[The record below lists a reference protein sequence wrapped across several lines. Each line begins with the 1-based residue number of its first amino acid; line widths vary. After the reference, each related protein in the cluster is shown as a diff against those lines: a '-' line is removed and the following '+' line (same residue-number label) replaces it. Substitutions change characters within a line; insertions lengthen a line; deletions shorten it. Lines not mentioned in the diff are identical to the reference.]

1 MFDDVILL
9 HDGSVVYH
17 GPVPELPRHFEE
29 LGFPCKQNFNPA
41 DHVMFLMQK
50 ESAETIG
57 RIKDSWKNCQVAK
70 SLEAHVNQKQSA
82 RDAPVRSISQTR
94 AGAQVAGFGTQL
106 GVLLQRE
113 WRSVFRNKSILGAR
127 YGMTLFLA
135 LMYAWLFAGTGRTGD
150 NGELGNCKGTAPPQ
164 YDAAAC
170 FSDFTAH
177 LGSLLSLG
185 IATMMGAAQPVLLT
199 FPSERPV
206 FLREYAANQ
215 YGAVA
220 YFVAKTLVELPVIF
234 IASLLQFLVAY
245 WIMGLHG
252 NFILLVLAAWLLAI
266 SSSGLALL
274 VGCGVASVEKAM
286 QLAPLVLIPQL
297 LFSGLFVPVG
307 SIPAS
312 LRWVQYVVP
321 LKYAVNLFGAIEFWY
336 VNQHI
341 EDTGCTM
348 QTCPGY
354 ILRYQGLENQSIK
367 FDDWQRNLGLLIG
380 LYFIFRVLACTLLWR
395 KGKYV
400 F

>member
-1 MFDDVILL
+1 M
-9 HDGSVVYH
+9 G
-17 GPVPELPRHFEE
+17 E
-29 LGFPCKQNFNPA
+29 
-41 DHVMFLMQK
+41 HV
-50 ESAETIG
+50 S
-57 RIKDSWKNCQVAK
+57 
-70 SLEAHVNQKQSA
+70 QKQSNRHAPA
-82 RDAPVRSISQTR
+82 RSVSFTR
-94 AGAQVAGFGTQL
+94 VNGQVAGFSAQL
-106 GVLLQRE
+106 AVLLQRE

-135 LMYAWLFAGTGRTGD
+135 LLYAWLFAGTGRTGD
-150 NGELGNCKGTAPPQ
+150 SGDAGNCKGISPPQ

-252 NFILLVLAAWLLAI
+252 NFILLVLVAWLLAL

-321 LKYAVNLFGAIEFWY
+321 LKYAVNLFGTIEFWY
-336 VNQHI
+336 VNKHI
-341 EDTGCTM
+341 KDTGCTM
-348 QTCPGY
+348 ENCPGY
-354 ILRYQGLENQSIK
+354 ILRYQGLENQSIE
-367 FDDWQRNLGLLIG
+367 FDSWQQNLGLLVV
-380 LYFIFRVLACTLLWR
+380 LYFVFRILACMLLWR